1 MSRRPNIV
9 WITLDSVRQ
18 DRTTMGGHERDTT
31 PRLQALADSTD
42 GTTTEECIAP
52 SIWTLPSSASIL
64 TGTYPT
70 HNTVGIDGSRLPD
83 TVRTVAELFGDVGY
97 RTACLSGN
105 SYLSSATG
113 LDRGFDRFQWLSS
126 STLLRAAGARTL
138 ARYLL
143 NIRRHSAGL
152 TLDADKHSTP
162 FLMNAIAKRWVRD
175 FVREDD
181 PFLFYLHYNEP
192 HRPYYPPL
200 PYLDRYTEGRPT
212 SGREAAEVAVDV
224 HENFVE
230 LVADG
235 CDLSEGE
242 WASLLAMYDAEVAY
256 TDEMVGRLVEF
267 VRSLDGETVFVIT
280 ADHGEL
286 FGEYGLLAHRFV
298 LHDAVI
304 NVPLVIHGGDFG
316 FERNELVQ
324 HVDVVQT
331 LLARAGGETEQL
343 QGVDLDEDTREFAVA
358 QRDPAEFDEFLEHNP
373 DFDTSRFHESVLTA
387 LRTRRYKYQR
397 SDDGTELFALPD
409 EETDVSDRQPSVRED
424 LAERLEVW
432 LETDGRPV
440 GATDQAEF
448 TEAMRRQLSDLGY
461 LQ

>member
-31 PRLQALADSTD
+31 PRLQALADSSD
-42 GTTTEECIAP
+42 GATSDECIAH

-70 HNTVGIDGSRLPD
+70 HHTVGIDGSRLPD
-83 TVRTVAELFGDVGY
+83 TVRTVPELFGDVGY

-126 STLLRAAGARTL
+126 STLLRAAGPLTL

-143 NIRRHSAGL
+143 NVRRHSAGL
-152 TLDADKHSTP
+152 TLDADRHSTP
-162 FLMNAIAKRWVRD
+162 FLMNEIAKRWFRD
-175 FVREDD
+175 FYREDE
-181 PFLFYLHYNEP
+181 PFFFYLHYNEP

-200 PYLDRYTEGRPT
+200 PYLDRFTEDRPT

-230 LVADG
+230 RVADG
-235 CDLSEGE
+235 CDLSETE

-267 VRSLDGETVFVIT
+267 ARSFDGETVFVIT

-286 FGEYGLLAHRFV
+286 LGEYGLLAHRFV

-304 NVPLVIHGGDFG
+304 NVPLVVHGGEFDLEPDG
-316 FERNELVQ
+316 LVQ

-331 LLARAGGETEQL
+331 LLARAGGDTAQL
-343 QGVDLDEDTREFAVA
+343 QGVDLDEDAREFAVA
-358 QRDPAEFDEFLEHNP
+358 QRDPAEFDEFLEYNP

-387 LRTRRYKYQR
+387 LRTRQYKYQR
-397 SDDGTELFALPD
+397 SDDGTDLFELPD
-409 EETDVSDRQPSVRED
+409 EETDVSDEQPDVCDD
-424 LAERLEVW
+424 LDERLEMW

-440 GATDQAEF
+440 GASGQAEF
-448 TEAMRRQLSDLGY
+448 TDAMRRQLSDLGY